1 MTTRKQK
8 HDYNAEFNFEQ
19 RFLHTHYKSALQSKR
34 QGHKLYSKVLTSK
47 PFRLLQVLT
56 QASLNG
62 KQNTQLEASANK
74 LRYGFAQ

>member
-1 MTTRKQK
+1 LSTYLEK
-8 HDYNAEFNFEQ
+8 HGSHAESNFEQ
-19 RFLHTHYKSALQSKR
+19 RFLRSREKSALQSNW
-34 QGHKLYSKVLTSK
+34 QGQKLYSKVLNLS

-74 LRYGFAQ
+74 LRDGFTK